1 MRAYAAFLSLQ
12 RGPEIMREESMAED
26 KPITVEEVRSAQE
39 CLKNGITLHEKKSFK
54 ESIEEFKKAAT
65 THPFD
70 SKHVE
75 ELGAKLK
82 TGSYKLQQ
90 ESIAYMGCAAVHLN
104 KLIQGLEENQ
114 KQEVPVDE
122 SLMSAFK
129 GWQ

>member
-1 MRAYAAFLSLQ
+1 
-12 RGPEIMREESMAED
+12 MAED

-39 CLKNGITLHEKKSFK
+39 NLKDGITLHEKKSFK
-54 ESIEEFKKAAT
+54 ESIDEFKKSAM

>member
-12 RGPEIMREESMAED
+12 RCPEIMREESMAED

-39 CLKNGITLHEKKSFK
+39 CLRNGITLHEKKSFK

-75 ELGAKLK
+75 DLGMKLK

-104 KLIQGLEENQ
+104 KLIQGLEESQ

-122 SLMSAFK
+122 SLISAFK
-129 GWQ
+129 DWQ

>member
-1 MRAYAAFLSLQ
+1 
-12 RGPEIMREESMAED
+12 MAED

-39 CLKNGITLHEKKSFK
+39 NLKDGVTLHEKKSFR
-54 ESIEEFKKAAT
+54 EAIDEFKKAAM
-65 THPFD
+65 THPID
-70 SKHVE
+70 AKHVE

-104 KLIQGLEENQ
+104 KRIQGLEENQ

>member
-1 MRAYAAFLSLQ
+1 MT
-12 RGPEIMREESMAED
+12 EET
-26 KPITVEEVRSAQE
+26 PVTVEEVRSAQE
-39 CLKNGITLHEKKSFK
+39 SLKNGITLHEKKSFK
-54 ESIEEFKKAAT
+54 ESIVEFKNSAMV
-65 THPFD
+65 HPYD
-70 SKHVE
+70 SKHVD

-82 TGSYKLQQ
+82 SGSYKLQQ

-104 KLIQGLEENQ
+104 TLLKGLSEDQ